1 MDKIKLKQHAKNL
14 QPVLRIGKNGIN
26 ENVVIEVE
34 KLLKKR
40 YIIKIKV
47 LNNCPIEDIKQV
59 IEFVLTRTGSEL
71 VSKVGN
77 TFTIYRR
84 KAKAK

>member
-47 LNNCPIEDIKQV
+47 LNNCPIEDIKQI
-59 IEFVLTRTGSEL
+59 IEFVLTKTGSEL

>member
-47 LNNCPIEDIKQV
+47 LNNCPIEDIKQI
-59 IEFVLTRTGSEL
+59 IEFVLTKTGSEL

-77 TFTIYRR
+77 TFTIYRS

>member
-1 MDKIKLKQHAKNL
+1 M

-47 LNNCPIEDIKQV
+47 LNNCPIEDIKQI
-59 IEFVLTRTGSEL
+59 IEFVLTKTGSEL